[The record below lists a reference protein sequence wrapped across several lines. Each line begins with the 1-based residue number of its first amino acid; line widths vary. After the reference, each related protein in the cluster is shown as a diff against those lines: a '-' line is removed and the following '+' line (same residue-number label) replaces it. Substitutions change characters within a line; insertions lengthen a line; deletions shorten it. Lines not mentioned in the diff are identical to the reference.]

1 MFYLVP
7 ESGTRQKL
15 VPDCMTHVP
24 ETGTSF
30 WSVCHGHKGHEFFAN
45 FLATLYSGITL
56 QQLQLCCPLYLA
68 LSWCDPSFTITP
80 TYKVF
85 HHHYGTISPCK

>member
-30 WSVCHGHKGHEFFAN
+30 LVPVSGQYVMGISYAWSQDKDGGHTIRSATDDNPKLHAN
-45 FLATLYSGITL
+45 FM
-56 QQLQLCCPLYLA
+56 A
-68 LSWCDPSFTITP
+68 LFYRTRVIADGSFTLTLH
-80 TYKVF
+80 K
-85 HHHYGTISPCK
+85 

>member
-30 WSVCHGHKGHEFFAN
+30 LVPVSGKYVMGINIREMLVSKYYYKSKTKFLYPHK
-45 FLATLYSGITL
+45 TM
-56 QQLQLCCPLYLA
+56 
-68 LSWCDPSFTITP
+68 
-80 TYKVF
+80 
-85 HHHYGTISPCK
+85 